1 MLLSRHQN
9 EGQNRDIKIRNNSF
23 ENASQFKYLGTTA
36 RVYKSTIFPVCTTA
50 TETGGSKRSDFVVN
64 ARQVSG

>member
-9 EGQNRDIKIRNNSF
+9 EGQNRDIKIANNSF

-36 RVYKSTIFPVCTTA
+36 IYKSTIFPVCTTA
-50 TETGGSKRSDFVVN
+50 TETGGSMRSDFMVN
-64 ARQVSG
+64 PRQVSS